1 MRSSRILAIESK
13 YIVKEDPIEEGPEE
27 TVSIFFSANEP
38 KLDDVVNSVN
48 VAIEQFNHYNYV
60 KKLLTESKE
69 VSSHTFSFLKK
80 EIIKSNNYLGFDD
93 SVSIA
98 KEDYHY
104 TNSRTLALEGV
115 GSFLKKIWQSIVD
128 GFKWI
133 VNKVKNF
140 FGFGE
145 RNTNNIR
152 DLEKK
157 LDLVNREINEIIR
170 GFPDVNVGELQQYHS
185 LLISDECKD
194 KNRKMFDVYQRLQR
208 YSKIVKIHY
217 PSTTIENA
225 FEFNTKELQLA
236 IGNVTN
242 IVGNK
247 SPTSVFI
254 KALSGMTNLEEALK
268 NQNIKEFSVY
278 QDYVRNLSTSKD
290 ALKGMQGVI
299 TYDKNDKIFSNLNI
313 SDQDSKIVYCIPFL
327 LSETPF
333 FISLDLLETTL
344 EDSSFKD
351 KVLLLKARTTDTSNV
366 NEDSY
371 KGEQINIVTPNTLLS
386 MTKQFSSNF
395 AKCSKALDDVDKEV
409 PDIKTFVSN
418 LQRLDSE
425 NVKIEFTEVLGIVLR
440 IVNAYETIG
449 RYINMYYNNLTSY
462 VEDYFLLCTDIY
474 KNAAMST
481 DKTDLIGGR

>member
-69 VSSHTFSFLKK
+69 VSPHTFSFLKK

-104 TNSRTLALEGV
+104 TNSKTLALEGV

-145 RNTNNIR
+145 RNTSNIR

-194 KNRKMFDVYQRLQR
+194 KNRKMFDGYKSLQR
-208 YSKIVKIHY
+208 YSKLVKIHY

-225 FEFNTKELQLA
+225 FELNTKELQLA

-278 QDYVRNLSTSKD
+278 QDYVRNLSTTKD
-290 ALKGMQGVI
+290 SLKGMQGI
-299 TYDKNDKIFSNLNI
+299 MTYDKSDKIFSDLII
-313 SDQDSKIVYCIPFL
+313 SDQDSKIVYCIPFVL
-327 LSETPF
+327 TIAPF
-333 FISLDLLETTL
+333 FISLDLLEVTK
-344 EDSSFKD
+344 EDSPFKD
-351 KVLLLKARTTDTSNV
+351 KVLILKARTTDASGVDENT
-366 NEDSY
+366 Y
-371 KGEQINIVTPNTLLS
+371 KGEQINIVSPNTLLS
-386 MTKQFSSNF
+386 MTKQFTSNF
-395 AKCSKALDDVDKEV
+395 NKFREAFISLNKDI
-409 PDIKTFVSN
+409 PDIQTLVNK
-418 LQRLDSE
+418 LQSIDPDKV
-425 NVKIEFTEVLGIVLR
+425 NIELTEVLGIVLKTVSTYGN
-440 IVNAYETIG
+440 ISSFINAY
-449 RYINMYYNNLTSY
+449 YHNLNFY
-462 VEDYFLLCTDIY
+462 VQEYFSICTDIY